1 MKIHLDLMNAK
12 DLKFT
17 LTFSSAGEFRL
28 FSPRAHWN
36 RGVSRTP
43 LFLRLWRHC
52 WSFSSP
58 LLLGFLFS
66 LSLPPFTS
74 AVVAAVSHP
83 CPPHSRASR
92 VSSPHWRHWAEFR
105 SQDFLC
111 KPTRPR
117 RQLAAV
123 LEQLDELRRGEWWQG
138 LEGFTW
144 VTHSAHLLHCKN
156 IPIRFKKGS
165 GRWSKMHP

>member
-1 MKIHLDLMNAK
+1 MKIHLDLMNTK
-12 DLKFT
+12 DIKFT

-36 RGVSRTP
+36 RGVSRRP

-111 KPTRPR
+111 KPTHPPTPPISCSAGAAGWTEKGAVIAGFR
-117 RQLAAV
+117 RFHL
-123 LEQLDELRRGEWWQG
+123 GNP
-138 LEGFTW
+138 FSPH
-144 VTHSAHLLHCKN
+144 VTL
-156 IPIRFKKGS
+156 
-165 GRWSKMHP
+165 

>member
-1 MKIHLDLMNAK
+1 MKIHLDVMNTK
-12 DLKFT
+12 DIKFT

-28 FSPRAHWN
+28 FSPRAHWY
-36 RGVSRTP
+36 RGVSRRP
-43 LFLRLWRHC
+43 LLLRLWRHC

-66 LSLPPFTS
+66 LSLPPYTS
-74 AVVAAVSHP
+74 AVVAAVSDP

-111 KPTRPR
+111 KPTHRR

-123 LEQLDELRRGEWWQG
+123 PEQLDELEKGGAIAGFRR
-138 LEGFTW
+138 F
-144 VTHSAHLLHCKN
+144 HLSNLFS
-156 IPIRFKKGS
+156 PS
-165 GRWSKMHP
+165 VAL